1 MIQLLRIELYKIFK
15 RPRTYISFGI
25 VTAITF
31 VIQLAMLSDG
41 NSFVNFALQ
50 GVNEQFDIRGNILNG
65 YLITYIILQSLL
77 IHIPLLVALVAG
89 DSLAGEANSGTL
101 RLLLTKPI
109 SRLKL
114 VMAKFISSFIYTVLL
129 IMWLAGVALVLSLV
143 LFGKGDMINL
153 KSDAFVMILQDD
165 IMWRYGAA
173 FLFAVLAMTTIAA
186 LSILLSAF
194 ADNAIGPVIS
204 TMGVVVVLTI
214 MSNLELPIFNAIK
227 PYLFTTHIIGWKG
240 FFDDPV
246 PYAAITRSV
255 VILVLYT
262 VGFLGTTVLYFNKK
276 DIKS

>member
-214 MSNLELPIFNAIK
+214 MSNLELPIFNVIK

-255 VILVLYT
+255 AILVLYT